1 MMDEDVLR
9 VSTTVRPG
17 GGVTV
22 AVQGYLDEGGGKTLA
37 RQILDD
43 LPGGETH
50 IDIDLDAVTL
60 FNCSGARHLV
70 AAVEDLHRQGREI
83 DFTGVR
89 PPLQRVL
96 DIAL

>member
-9 VSTTVRPG
+9 VSTTARPG

-37 RQILDD
+37 RRILDD
-43 LPGGETH
+43 LPGGESH

-60 FNCSGARHLV
+60 FNCSGARQLL
-70 AAVEDLHRQGREI
+70 AAVEDLNRRGRDVEI
-83 DFTGVR
+83 VGVR

-96 DIAL
+96 DFGA

>member
-9 VSTTVRPG
+9 VSTTVQSD

-37 RQILDD
+37 RQILSD

-60 FNCSGARHLV
+60 FNCSGARELL
-70 AAVEDLHRQGREI
+70 AAVDNLHRRGREVEI
-83 DFTGVR
+83 VGVS
-89 PPLQRVL
+89 PSLQRVL
-96 DIAL
+96 AIGA

>member
-9 VSTTVRPG
+9 VSTTVQPD

-37 RQILDD
+37 RQILAD

-60 FNCSGARHLV
+60 FNCSGARELL
-70 AAVEDLHRQGREI
+70 AAVDNLHRRGREVEI
-83 DFTGVR
+83 VGVS
-89 PPLQRVL
+89 PSLQRVL
-96 DIAL
+96 AFGA